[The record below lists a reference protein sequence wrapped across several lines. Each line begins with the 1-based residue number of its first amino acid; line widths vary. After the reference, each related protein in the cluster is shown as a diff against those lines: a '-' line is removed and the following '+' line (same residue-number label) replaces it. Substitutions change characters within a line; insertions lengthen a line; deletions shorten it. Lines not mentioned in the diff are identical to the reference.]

1 MLFTDLPLCDSL
13 LQGLDAMNFIQTT
26 PVQEQ
31 AIPVILDKRDV
42 IACAQ
47 TGTGKTAAFLLPLL
61 NNLQTETHNEHK
73 VNAIIMAPTRELAQ
87 QIDQQMEGFSYFTP
101 FSSVA
106 VYGGNDG
113 DIWEVQKR
121 GLLNGA
127 DVVVA
132 TPGRLISHINLYN
145 IDFSHVKYFIL
156 DEADRMLDMGFYD
169 DIMKIEK
176 LLTKDRQTIMFSATM
191 PPKIRELAKNI
202 LQNPAEIAIAIAR
215 PPETILQSAYICY
228 EPQKLEI
235 IKQLFSDK
243 KPNKVILFSG
253 SKLKVK
259 EIAKTL
265 RNLKLSADAMHSD
278 LEQSEREHVMREFR
292 NERVDILV
300 ATDIVARGIDIDDIS
315 LVINF
320 DVPYDVEDYVHR
332 IGRTARAG
340 DSGMSITFVSP
351 DEQYRFSKIEKFLQ
365 KDIYKIPVPAELGE
379 APEYNPEKM
388 RKEYPRRP
396 AGGKRNNSGKKT
408 AGGKRPDNR
417 SKKSRSRSDKNQT
430 GS

>member
-1 MLFTDLPLCDSL
+1 MLFTDLPLCDAL
-13 LQGLDAMNFIQTT
+13 IEGLQAMNFKETT

-31 AIPVILDKRDV
+31 SIPAILAKRDV

-47 TGTGKTAAFLLPLL
+47 TGTGKTAAFLLPLI
-61 NNLQTETHNEHK
+61 NNLQTEPHDTQK
-73 VNAIIMAPTRELAQ
+73 VNAIVMAPTRELAQ

-113 DIWEVQKR
+113 DAWNVQKR
-121 GLLNGA
+121 GLQTGA
-127 DVVVA
+127 EVVVA
-132 TPGRLISHINLYN
+132 TPGRLLSHINLYD
-145 IDFSHVKYFIL
+145 IDFSGVKYFIL

-176 LLTKDRQTIMFSATM
+176 LLPKDRQTIMFSATM
-191 PPKIRELAKNI
+191 PPKIKQLAKSI
-202 LQNPAEIAIAIAR
+202 QRNPLEITIAIAR
-215 PPETILQSAYICY
+215 PPEAIIQSAYICF
-228 EPQKLEI
+228 EPQKMAI
-235 IKQLFSDK
+235 VRQLFSEK

-253 SKLKVK
+253 SKQKVK

-265 RNLKLSADAMHSD
+265 RQMKLSAGEMHSD
-278 LEQSEREHVMREFR
+278 LDQQQRDHVMHEFR

-340 DSGMSITFVSP
+340 DSGMAITFVSP
-351 DEQYRFSKIEKFLQ
+351 DEQFRFSRIEQFLE
-365 KDIYKIPVPAELGE
+365 KEIYKIPVPAELGE
-379 APEYNPEKM
+379 TPEYNPEKWQRESRLQNG
-388 RKEYPRRP
+388 RKKRNFGKKRPSKSPSNGKQNPRPPRR
-396 AGGKRNNSGKKT
+396 KNK
-408 AGGKRPDNR
+408 
-417 SKKSRSRSDKNQT
+417 SDKA
-430 GS
+430 